1 MTREM
6 EGGGM
11 GGADCL
17 DMWLVMSK
25 PLLKIA
31 QLRFTELL
39 WLKTTFAWTCEPSGI
54 IKTHSN

>member
-1 MTREM
+1 M
-6 EGGGM
+6 EGGGI

-31 QLRFTELL
+31 QVRFTKLL